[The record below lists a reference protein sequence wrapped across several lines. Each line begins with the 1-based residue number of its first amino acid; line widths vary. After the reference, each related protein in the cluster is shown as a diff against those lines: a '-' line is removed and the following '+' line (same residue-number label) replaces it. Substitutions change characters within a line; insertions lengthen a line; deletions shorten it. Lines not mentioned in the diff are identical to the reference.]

1 MVLGYDCIFPGVIRQ
16 EKICVKAVPVGAG
29 AVFALT
35 NKWIWHIICLT
46 REPKAT
52 TRVITAQSII
62 TNWNKSGYV
71 TIAPAPFQS
80 MSSG

>member
-16 EKICVKAVPVGAG
+16 EKIYVKAVPVGAG

-46 REPKAT
+46 REPKA
-52 TRVITAQSII
+52 RVHLAVGKHQP
-62 TNWNKSGYV
+62 KK
-71 TIAPAPFQS
+71 
-80 MSSG
+80 